1 MECQRLSLPPL
12 SAPGEVVT
20 FYSYKG
26 GTGRTM
32 ALSNIAVLLARR
44 ENASVPVLMLD
55 WDMEAPGLHHYF
67 EQHEERPGVLEFF
80 EACRQQLERI
90 SLETAGARGGGQAR
104 GREDVGRDD
113 AALAQRVLDAIDWQQ
128 YVVRVDQG
136 SPLYLMRAGRFDAS
150 YSERL
155 AHMRGDQLF
164 ASWPA
169 LFRCFVDNLVR
180 YNQ

>member
-12 SAPGEVVT
+12 TAPGEVVT

-80 EACRQQLERI
+80 EACRQQLERF
-90 SLETAGARGGGQAR
+90 SLEAPAARADGPDAGGA
-104 GREDVGRDD
+104 D
-113 AALAQRVLDAIDWQQ
+113 AALAQRVLDAIDCSNMWCAWT
-128 YVVRVDQG
+128 
-136 SPLYLMRAGRFDAS
+136 RAA
-150 YSERL
+150 
-155 AHMRGDQLF
+155 
-164 ASWPA
+164 
-169 LFRCFVDNLVR
+169 RCT
-180 YNQ
+180 

>member
-1 MECQRLSLPPL
+1 MPTPLP
-12 SAPGEVVT
+12 AAFERPGEVVT

-90 SLETAGARGGGQAR
+90 SLETAGGRAGGQAR
-104 GREDVGRDD
+104 GAKMEDARMRRWPSACSTPSTGSSTWCASTR
-113 AALAQRVLDAIDWQQ
+113 AA
-128 YVVRVDQG
+128 
-136 SPLYLMRAGRFDAS
+136 
-150 YSERL
+150 
-155 AHMRGDQLF
+155 
-164 ASWPA
+164 
-169 LFRCFVDNLVR
+169 RCT
-180 YNQ
+180 

>member
-1 MECQRLSLPPL
+1 M

-90 SLETAGARGGGQAR
+90 SLERDG
-104 GREDVGRDD
+104 GRDD
-113 AALAQRVLDAIDWQQ
+113 VALAQRVLDAIDWQQ

-155 AHMRGDQLF
+155 AQMRWDQLF
-164 ASWPA
+164 DTCP
-169 LFRCFVDNLVR
+169 
-180 YNQ
+180 